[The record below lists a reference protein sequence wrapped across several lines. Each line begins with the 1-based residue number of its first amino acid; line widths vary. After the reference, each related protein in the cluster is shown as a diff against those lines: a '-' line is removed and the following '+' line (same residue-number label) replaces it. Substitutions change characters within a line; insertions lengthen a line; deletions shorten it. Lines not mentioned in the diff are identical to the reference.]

1 LEREVLQSDVGF
13 PVGTVSS
20 YNPLTL
26 QIELGTETFA
36 VGVEESVVPAIQDVA
51 ACVQRTWVVTET
63 VPGGNGLLGVI
74 FQWNALDEGSS
85 FDRSSAVCW
94 RYDGVQWTQDGAALS
109 VTGDDPYLAP
119 VQGISSDGRFT
130 IGNPGAV
137 TSVKDVEMPVA
148 FTLYQNFPNP
158 FNPSTRLE
166 FSVDQEG
173 PVTLTVYNLLGELIA
188 TPFSGLAEPGRLYSV
203 HFHAENLSSG
213 IYLYELRSDDRTKIR
228 RMVYV
233 R

>member
-1 LEREVLQSDVGF
+1 
-13 PVGTVSS
+13 
-20 YNPLTL
+20 
-26 QIELGTETFA
+26 
-36 VGVEESVVPAIQDVA
+36 
-51 ACVQRTWVVTET
+51 
-63 VPGGNGLLGVI
+63 
-74 FQWNALDEGSS
+74 
-85 FDRSSAVCW
+85 
-94 RYDGVQWTQDGAALS
+94 
-109 VTGDDPYLAP
+109 
-119 VQGISSDGRFT
+119 
-130 IGNPGAV
+130 V